1 MVENPNHVRKLG
13 AEMNESGYFSYW
25 GKAKPA
31 SEETAQYHLL
41 PYHCLDVAAVA
52 YAYLV
57 RNPAFRQQLMA
68 VIETD
73 DDEQLKHW
81 LSFWVA
87 LHDLGKYSE
96 AFQGQRP
103 DLFASLRGRA
113 PNAAKSYR
121 LRHDSLGML
130 YWREVLSQVAA
141 DQCWFGA
148 NTGSILDGLDCWA
161 RAVTGHH
168 GQPPEASSDYWT
180 LHFDKRDDRDAIAG
194 FVCELQNL
202 FFSNGEVCIAEN
214 TDSTEFC
221 RASRDVSWWVAGLTV
236 LADWLGSNAD
246 YFPYC
251 AKVMPLAD
259 YWLRAKEQAEKAL
272 DESGVLPVKR
282 QEELS
287 FNEVFPAIEL
297 PSPLQAWAAAVPLD
311 DSAQLYMLEDVTGAG
326 KTEAAVILA
335 HRLMSAG
342 CADGFF
348 IGLPT
353 MATANAMYGRIAQ
366 MYASL
371 FAGNASLVLAHG
383 QRNLVEAFAAS
394 VVPDGPPD
402 TDSAQSDDT
411 ATARC
416 AAWLADHNKRALLA
430 PAGVGT
436 IDQALLAVLH
446 SKHQSLR
453 LLGLFRKVLVVDE
466 VHACDAYMQGVLE
479 ILLEFHARAGGS
491 AILLSATLPGRMKQ
505 ALLDAFARG
514 RNEDAPALQTDSL
527 TAFPLVT
534 AWSAHVPEKSLEAS
548 IATRPDVLRQL
559 AVRYVSDQSQV
570 IAGIDAALSAGKCVC
585 WMRNTVADALD
596 AHALFKGRLPD
607 EKLTLFHAR
616 FTLYDRLTTEAK
628 VLECFGKNST
638 PEQRTGRL
646 VIATQVAEQ
655 SLDADWD
662 MVVSDLAPI
671 DRLIQRAGRLQR
683 HPRDADGRRLSAVDE
698 LDQRGQPCLWVFGP
712 AWTDEPAA
720 NWFKAAFPKA
730 AGVYPHH
737 GQLWLTARTLQA
749 GSFAMPDDARRLIE
763 GVFGD
768 EAEVPAGL
776 QTNANQAE
784 GNGFAAASEARQNT
798 VKLTTGYERGG
809 IDWWSEAKTPSRLG
823 EASMNVLLAR
833 WEGGQL
839 RPWVSGKHGW
849 AYSSVRVA
857 ERLIARTAVP
867 EDAKRK
873 AVFDAVTESLSNK
886 GQWSVLLALEE
897 TGDGWVGE
905 AWSGESD
912 SRPSTLNRWCYN
924 VATGLQAVKT
934 SNNEG
939 DSE

>member
-1 MVENPNHVRKLG
+1 MSEP
-13 AEMNESGYFSYW
+13 SYFQYW
-25 GKAKPA
+25 GKARPP
-31 SEETAQYHLL
+31 SEEAQQCHLL

-52 YAYLV
+52 YVYV
-57 RNPAFRQQLMA
+57 DRNHAFRQQLTA
-68 VIETD
+68 VTGIGIGERL
-73 DDEQLKHW
+73 QCW

-87 LHDLGKYSE
+87 LHDLGKFSE

-103 DLFASLRGRA
+103 DLFIGFRGRA
-113 PNAAKSYR
+113 ANAAKSYR

-130 YWREVLSQVAA
+130 YWREVLGTVAA
-141 DQCWFGA
+141 DQCWFGPK
-148 NTGSILDGLDCWA
+148 TGRLMDGLDCWT

-168 GQPPEASSDYWT
+168 GQPPETTAESWK
-180 LHFDKRDDRDAIAG
+180 LHFDKRDDREAIEE
-194 FVCELQNL
+194 FVSELRSL
-202 FFSNGEVCIAEN
+202 FFGSSNACILDGA
-214 TDSTEFC
+214 DPTEFL
-221 RASRDVSWWVAGLTV
+221 RGSREVSWWIAGLTV

-246 YFPYC
+246 YFGYC
-251 AKVMPLAD
+251 EKTIPLEEYWEIAK
-259 YWLRAKEQAEKAL
+259 RQAQKAL
-272 DESGVLPVKR
+272 GASGVLLAAKTD
-282 QEELS
+282 ELR
-287 FNEVFPAIEL
+287 FDELFPAIAT
-297 PSPLQAWAAAVPLD
+297 PSPLQAWASSVPLAD
-311 DSAQLYMLEDVTGAG
+311 GALYMLEDVTGAG
-326 KTEAAVILA
+326 KTEAAIVLA
-335 HRLMSAG
+335 HRLMAAG
-342 CADGFF
+342 HADGFF

-366 MYASL
+366 VYARL
-371 FAGNASLVLAHG
+371 FTWDASLVLAHG
-383 QRNLVEAFAAS
+383 QRSLVEAFATS
-394 VVPDGPPD
+394 VVPDGPAD
-402 TDSAQSDDT
+402 TDRAQIDDT

-436 IDQALLAVLH
+436 VDQALLAVLH

-453 LLGLFRKVLVVDE
+453 LLGLFRKVLVIDE

-479 ILLEFHARAGGS
+479 NLLEFHARAGGS

-505 ALLDAFARG
+505 ALLEAFARG
-514 RNEDAPALQTDSL
+514 RNEVAATLHTDSL

-534 AWSAHVPEKSLEAS
+534 AWSAQTPGKLLEAS
-548 IATRPDVLRQL
+548 IETRPDVRRQL
-559 AVRYVSDQSQV
+559 AVHYLSEQAAVV
-570 IAGIDAALSAGKCVC
+570 AGIDAALAAGKCVC
-585 WMRNTVADALD
+585 WIRNTVADALD
-596 AHALFKGRLPD
+596 AHALFKSRLPD

-616 FTLYDRLTTEAK
+616 FTLHDRLSTEGK
-628 VLECFGKNST
+628 VLEHFGKASK

-683 HPRDADGRRLSAVDE
+683 HPRDADGRRLADGDPSDR
-698 LDQRGQPCLWVFGP
+698 RGQPCLWVYGP
-712 AWTDEPAA
+712 AWTDEPTA

-737 GQLWLTARTLQA
+737 GQLWLTARALQA

-768 EAEVPAGL
+768 EADVPAGL

-784 GNGFAAASEARQNT
+784 GNDFAAASESRQNT
-798 VKLTTGYERGG
+798 VKLSQGYERGG
-809 IDWWSEAKTPSRLG
+809 FDWWSEAKTPSRLG
-823 EASMNVLLAR
+823 EASMSVLLAR
-833 WEGGQL
+833 WDGGQL
-839 RPWVSGKHGW
+839 RPWVPGEHGW

-867 EDAKRK
+867 KDTTRK
-873 AVFDAVTESLSNK
+873 AVFDAVVESLPNK

-897 TGDGWVGE
+897 TREGWVGQ

-912 SRPSTLNRWCYN
+912 SRPATLNRWRYDG
-924 VATGLQAVKT
+924 ATGLQSVRQA
-934 SNNEG
+934 NDEGENE
-939 DSE
+939 

>member
-1 MVENPNHVRKLG
+1 MSKPNC
-13 AEMNESGYFSYW
+13 FSYW

-31 SEETAQYHLL
+31 NEEAEQYHLL

-52 YAYLV
+52 YVYV
-57 RNPAFRQQLMA
+57 GRNPVFRRQLMVA
-68 VIETD
+68 TGIEV
-73 DDEQLKHW
+73 DEQLRHW
-81 LSFWVA
+81 IAFWVA
-87 LHDLGKYSE
+87 LHDLGKFSE

-113 PNAAKSYR
+113 ASTAKSYR

-130 YWREVLSQVAA
+130 YWREVLSEVAA

-148 NTGSILDGLDCWA
+148 ETGSLLDGLDCWA

-168 GQPPEASSDYWT
+168 GQPPETSTDWQQ
-180 LHFDKRDDRDAIAG
+180 HFDKRDDREAIAG
-194 FVCELQNL
+194 FVSELRKL
-202 FFSNGEVCIAEN
+202 YFSNGETCPPASI
-214 TDSTEFC
+214 DPTEFW
-221 RASRDVSWWVAGLTV
+221 RASRDVSWWIAGLTV

-246 YFPYC
+246 YYPYC
-251 AKVMPLAD
+251 EKVMPLAD
-259 YWLRAKEQAEKAL
+259 YWRHAIEQAEKAL
-272 DESGVLPVKR
+272 DASGVMPVK
-282 QEELS
+282 QQAELR
-287 FNEVFPAIEL
+287 FNELFPAIES
-297 PSPLQAWAAAVPLD
+297 PSPLQAWASGVPLENG
-311 DSAQLYMLEDVTGAG
+311 AQLYMLEDVTGAG
-326 KTEAAVILA
+326 KTEAAIVLA
-335 HRLMSAG
+335 HRLMSTG

-366 MYASL
+366 VYARL

-383 QRNLVEAFAAS
+383 QRNLVEAFADS

-402 TDSAQSDDT
+402 TDPAQIDDT

-479 ILLEFHARAGGS
+479 TLLEFHARAGGS
-491 AILLSATLPGRMKQ
+491 VILLSAALPGRMKQ

-514 RNEDAPALQTDSL
+514 RNEDAPVLQTDFL
-527 TAFPLVT
+527 TAFPLIT
-534 AWSAHVPEKSLEAS
+534 AWSAHAPERRLEAP
-548 IATRPDVLRQL
+548 IATRPNVRRQL
-559 AVRYVSDQSQV
+559 VVRYVSEQADV
-570 IAGIDAALSAGKCVC
+570 IAGIDAALAAGRCVC

-596 AHALFKGRLPD
+596 AHALFKERLPD

-616 FTLYDRLTTEAK
+616 FTLHDRLRTEGK

-683 HPRDADGRRLSAVDE
+683 HPRDAEGRRRSASDE

-712 AWTDEPAA
+712 AWTDDPAA
-720 NWFKAAFPKA
+720 NWFKSVFPKA

-737 GQLWLTARTLQA
+737 GQLWLTARALQA

-768 EAEVPAGL
+768 EAEMPARL

-784 GNGFAAASEARQNT
+784 GNAFAAASEARQNT

-833 WEGGQL
+833 WDGGLLQ
-839 RPWVSGKHGW
+839 PWVLGKHGW

-867 EDAKRK
+867 EDAARK
-873 AVFDAVTESLSNK
+873 AVFDAVIESLPNK

-897 TGDGWVGE
+897 TSDGWIGE

-912 SRPSTLNRWCYN
+912 SRPSTLSRWHYN
-924 VATGLQAVKT
+924 AATGLQAVKT

-939 DSE
+939 ESE

>member
-1 MVENPNHVRKLG
+1 M
-13 AEMNESGYFSYW
+13 SDSDCFQYW
-25 GKAKPA
+25 GKARPA
-31 SEETAQYHLL
+31 SEEAERCHLL

-52 YAYLV
+52 FVYV
-57 RNPAFRQQLMA
+57 RRNPVFLRQLMA
-68 VIETD
+68 TTQIGSED
-73 DDEQLKHW
+73 QLQRW
-81 LSFWVA
+81 LAFWLA
-87 LHDLGKYSE
+87 LHDLGKFSE

-103 DLFASLRGRA
+103 DLFIGLRGRA
-113 PNAAKSYR
+113 ANAAKSYR

-130 YWREVLSQVAA
+130 YWREVLSGVAEEE
-141 DQCWFGA
+141 CWFGPQ
-148 NTGSILDGLDCWA
+148 TVMLVDGLDCWA

-168 GQPPEASSDYWT
+168 GQPPETSSDWKQ
-180 LHFDKRDDRDAIAG
+180 HFDKRDDREAIAG
-194 FVCELQNL
+194 FVSELRTL
-202 FFSNGEVCIAEN
+202 FFGNGEACLPEDIDPAE
-214 TDSTEFC
+214 FLRAC
-221 RASRDVSWWVAGLTV
+221 RESSWWIAGLTV

-246 YFPYC
+246 YFGYRME
-251 AKVMPLAD
+251 AMPLAE
-259 YWLRAKEQAEKAL
+259 YWQLAIEQAEKAL
-272 DESGVLPVKR
+272 NASGVLPTG
-282 QEELS
+282 QSAELR
-287 FNEVFPAIEL
+287 FDELFPAIVS
-297 PSPLQAWAAAVPLD
+297 PSPLQAWAVSVPPAD
-311 DSAQLYMLEDVTGAG
+311 GALYMLEDVTGAG
-326 KTEAAVILA
+326 KTEAAIVLA

-342 CADGFF
+342 HADGFF

-366 MYASL
+366 VYARL

-402 TDSAQSDDT
+402 ADRAQLDDS

-479 ILLEFHARAGGS
+479 NLLEFHARAGGS

-514 RNEDAPALQTDSL
+514 RNEDAPALRTDSR

-534 AWSAHVPEKSLEAS
+534 AWSAQSPEKSLETP
-548 IATRPDVLRQL
+548 IETRPDVRRQL
-559 AVRYVSDQSQV
+559 AVRYVSEQSEV
-570 IAGIDAALSAGKCVC
+570 VTGIDAALAAGKCVC
-585 WMRNTVADALD
+585 WMRNTVADALGT
-596 AHALFKGRLPD
+596 HALFKGRLPD

-616 FTLYDRLTTEAK
+616 FTLHDRLLTEGK
-628 VLECFGKNST
+628 VLDHFGKAST
-638 PEQRTGRL
+638 PELRTGRL

-683 HPRDADGRRLSAVDE
+683 HTRDADGRRLADG
-698 LDQRGQPCLWVFGP
+698 DAADRRGQPCLWIYGP

-720 NWFKAAFPKA
+720 NWFKAVFPKA

-737 GQLWLTARTLQA
+737 GQLWLTAHVLQA

-768 EAEVPAGL
+768 KAEVPAGL

-784 GNGFAAASEARQNT
+784 GNDFAAASESRQNT
-798 VKLTTGYERGG
+798 VKLSQGYERGG

-823 EASMNVLLAR
+823 EASMSVLLAR
-833 WEGGQL
+833 WDGGQL
-839 RPWVSGKHGW
+839 RHWVSGKHGW

-867 EDAKRK
+867 EDAARK
-873 AVFDAVTESLSNK
+873 AVFDAVVESLPNK
-886 GQWSVLLALEE
+886 GHWSVLLALGE
-897 TGDGWVGE
+897 TSDGWIGE
-905 AWSGESD
+905 AWSGDSD
-912 SRPSTLNRWCYN
+912 SRPATLNRWRYDA
-924 VATGLQAVKT
+924 ATGLQLVRHT
-934 SNNEG
+934 NDEGENE
-939 DSE
+939 